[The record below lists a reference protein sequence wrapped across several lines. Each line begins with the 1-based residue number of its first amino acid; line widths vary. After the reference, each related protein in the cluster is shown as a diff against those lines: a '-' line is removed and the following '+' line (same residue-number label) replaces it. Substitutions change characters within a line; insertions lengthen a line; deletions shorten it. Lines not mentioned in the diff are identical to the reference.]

1 MAMAVRLA
9 EGTLPLGEAFSFMSG
24 LYFRGKVAY
33 AKAFGRR
40 VDPGPSAFV
49 ITPTRGLQP
58 PDVLVDRNV
67 IEEFGALDVA
77 HDEPRYRD
85 PLVADA
91 RALAAA
97 LADDARV
104 VLLGSVATAKYLDV
118 LASTFQSRLYFP
130 SAFIGRGDM
139 SRGGLMLRSAEFGRG
154 ARIRRALGR
163 DDAARAAAAKTRAA
177 AEVPASLRLS
187 GLIRAA
193 GLSQLLNP
201 LDQRAIV
208 RKQPGRRE
216 ARNQV
221 RPHWLL
227 REHRF
232 EDWRRLCLA
241 AD

>member
-1 MAMAVRLA
+1 MLLRDGSSMPMAVRLA

-58 PDVLVDRNV
+58 PDVLVDRDV
-67 IEEFGALDVA
+67 IEEFAALDVA

-91 RALAAA
+91 RKLVAA

-118 LASTFQSRLYFP
+118 LASIFQLRLYFP

-139 SRGGLMLRSAEFGRG
+139 SRGGLMLRSASSGEELEY
-154 ARIRRALGR
+154 IALS
-163 DDAARAAAAKTRAA
+163 AAATRRGPRPPKLA
-177 AEVPASLRLS
+177 
-187 GLIRAA
+187 
-193 GLSQLLNP
+193 P
-201 LDQRAIV
+201 LPRTPKLKLGPTTVAIV
-208 RKQPGRRE
+208 R
-216 ARNQV
+216 
-221 RPHWLL
+221 RPEL
-227 REHRF
+227 
-232 EDWRRLCLA
+232 
-241 AD
+241 

>member
-1 MAMAVRLA
+1 MLLRDGSSMAMAVRLA

-40 VDPGPSAFV
+40 VDPGPSAFI

-67 IEEFGALDVA
+67 IEEFAALDVA

-97 LADDARV
+97 LAGDARV

-139 SRGGLMLRSAEFGRG
+139 SRGGLMLRSASSGEELEYVALSAATTRRG
-154 ARIRRALGR
+154 PRPPKLAPLPRFRQAPG
-163 DDAARAAAAKTRAA
+163 
-177 AEVPASLRLS
+177 S
-187 GLIRAA
+187 A
-193 GLSQLLNP
+193 GS
-201 LDQRAIV
+201 
-208 RKQPGRRE
+208 
-216 ARNQV
+216 
-221 RPHWLL
+221 
-227 REHRF
+227 
-232 EDWRRLCLA
+232 
-241 AD
+241 

>member
-1 MAMAVRLA
+1 MLLRDGSSMPMAVRLA

-58 PDVLVDRNV
+58 PDVLVDRDV
-67 IEEFGALDVA
+67 IEEFAALDVA

-85 PLVADA
+85 PVVADA
-91 RALAAA
+91 RKLVAA

-118 LASTFQSRLYFP
+118 LASIFQSRLYFP

-139 SRGGLMLRSAEFGRG
+139 SRGGLMLRSASSGEELEYIALSAATMRRG
-154 ARIRRALGR
+154 PRPPKLAPLPKAPKLKLGP
-163 DDAARAAAAKTRAA
+163 TT
-177 AEVPASLRLS
+177 V
-187 GLIRAA
+187 
-193 GLSQLLNP
+193 
-201 LDQRAIV
+201 AIV
-208 RKQPGRRE
+208 R
-216 ARNQV
+216 
-221 RPHWLL
+221 RPEL
-227 REHRF
+227 
-232 EDWRRLCLA
+232 
-241 AD
+241 

>member
-1 MAMAVRLA
+1 MLLRDGSSMAMALSLA

-40 VDPGPSAFV
+40 VDPGPSAFI
-49 ITPTRGLQP
+49 ITSTRGLQP

-67 IEEFGALDVA
+67 IEEFAALDVA

-97 LADDARV
+97 LAGDARV

-139 SRGGLMLRSAEFGRG
+139 SRGGLMLRSASSGEELEYVALSAATTRRG
-154 ARIRRALGR
+154 PRPPKLSPLPRFRQ
-163 DDAARAAAAKTRAA
+163 
-177 AEVPASLRLS
+177 ASRS
-187 GLIRAA
+187 A
-193 GLSQLLNP
+193 GS
-201 LDQRAIV
+201 
-208 RKQPGRRE
+208 
-216 ARNQV
+216 
-221 RPHWLL
+221 
-227 REHRF
+227 
-232 EDWRRLCLA
+232 
-241 AD
+241 

>member
-1 MAMAVRLA
+1 MLLRDGSSMAMAVRLA
-9 EGTLPLGEAFSFMSG
+9 KGTLPLGEAFSFMSG

-40 VDPGPSAFV
+40 VDPGPSAFI

-67 IEEFGALDVA
+67 IEEFAALDVA

-85 PLVADA
+85 PLVSDA

-97 LADDARV
+97 LAGDARV

-139 SRGGLMLRSAEFGRG
+139 SRGGLMLRSASSGEELEYVALSAATTRRG
-154 ARIRRALGR
+154 PRPPKLAPLPRFRQ
-163 DDAARAAAAKTRAA
+163 
-177 AEVPASLRLS
+177 ASGS
-187 GLIRAA
+187 A
-193 GLSQLLNP
+193 GP
-201 LDQRAIV
+201 
-208 RKQPGRRE
+208 
-216 ARNQV
+216 
-221 RPHWLL
+221 
-227 REHRF
+227 
-232 EDWRRLCLA
+232 
-241 AD
+241 

>member
-1 MAMAVRLA
+1 MLLRDGSSMAMAVRLA

-40 VDPGPSAFV
+40 VDPGPSAFI

-67 IEEFGALDVA
+67 IEEFAALDVA

-85 PLVADA
+85 PLVA
-91 RALAAA
+91 
-97 LADDARV
+97 DARV

-139 SRGGLMLRSAEFGRG
+139 SRGGLMLRSASSGEELEYVALSAATTRRG
-154 ARIRRALGR
+154 PRPPKLAPLPRFRQAPG
-163 DDAARAAAAKTRAA
+163 
-177 AEVPASLRLS
+177 S
-187 GLIRAA
+187 A
-193 GLSQLLNP
+193 GS
-201 LDQRAIV
+201 
-208 RKQPGRRE
+208 
-216 ARNQV
+216 
-221 RPHWLL
+221 
-227 REHRF
+227 
-232 EDWRRLCLA
+232 
-241 AD
+241 